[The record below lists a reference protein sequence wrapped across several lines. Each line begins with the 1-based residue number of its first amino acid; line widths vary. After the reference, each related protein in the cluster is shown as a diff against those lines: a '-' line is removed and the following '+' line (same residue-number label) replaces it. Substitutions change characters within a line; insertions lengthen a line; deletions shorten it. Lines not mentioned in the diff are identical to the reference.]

1 MKTLL
6 LINNFQGKLNLP
18 RRSRGLADDA
28 KSASVHN
35 VRWQSEVH
43 DVEDIEELG
52 AELQSSEFA
61 IAAMPEG
68 RIFDHR
74 EIEAVE
80 RRSAKGVST

>member
-1 MKTLL
+1 METLL
-6 LINNFQGKLNLP
+6 SINNFQGKLNLP

-35 VRWQSEVH
+35 VRWQPEVH

-52 AELQSSEFA
+52 AKLQRPEFGV
-61 IAAMPEG
+61 AAMPE
-68 RIFDHR
+68 RCIFDHR

-80 RRSAKGVST
+80 SRSAKSVST